1 MENLMQQFE
10 IGVSTKVY
18 ANLYVR
24 AANGKEAW
32 EKAKAWQLTEQE
44 DSDIYLDE
52 DRYLEDAW
60 QLDSIQSIGE

>member
-1 MENLMQQFE
+1 MQRFV

-24 AANGKEAW
+24 AENGKEAW
-32 EKAKAWQLTEQE
+32 EKAQAWKLTEQE
-44 DSDIYLDE
+44 DENIYLDE

-60 QLDSIQSIGE
+60 ELDSIQPIGD

>member
-1 MENLMQQFE
+1 MQEFQ

-32 EKAKAWQLTEQE
+32 EKAQAYLLTEE
-44 DSDIYLDE
+44 DTEDCYLDE
-52 DRYLEDAW
+52 DRFYEDSW
-60 QLDSIQSIGE
+60 SLDSIQSIGE

>member
-1 MENLMQQFE
+1 MQEFQ

-24 AANGKEAW
+24 AESGAEAW

-60 QLDSIQSIGE
+60 QLDSIQPIGE

>member
-1 MENLMQQFE
+1 MKEFQ

-32 EKAKAWQLTEQE
+32 DMAQAWLLTEE
-44 DSDIYLDE
+44 DGENIYLDE

-60 QLDSIQSIGE
+60 VLESIQPIGE

>member
-1 MENLMQQFE
+1 MKEELFQ

-32 EKAKAWQLTEQE
+32 DKAQAYILTEE
-44 DSDIYLDE
+44 DTDDCSLDE
-52 DRYLEDAW
+52 DRFYEDGW
-60 QLDSIQSIGE
+60 SLDSIQSIGE